1 MHRRTS
7 SAPIGTALPW
17 VALAIACA
25 ASCWS
30 SHAADRRVPPHAG
43 SGACQD
49 MLQIEL
55 ETLRRDAAVLRE
67 GHARDSEMRVAL
79 PSVPAGRTRGGAHRR
94 TQIDRILREPIR

>member
-1 MHRRTS
+1 
-7 SAPIGTALPW
+7 
-17 VALAIACA
+17 
-25 ASCWS
+25 
-30 SHAADRRVPPHAG
+30 
-43 SGACQD
+43 